1 MDYTSLLTKKE
12 YNQLQVFNKL
22 DDFNKIYK
30 ELQSKNS
37 SYTKDDAL
45 WSVYNITK
53 LEYETKKDTVM
64 LSVVLDRMTDILL
77 KRKDYNTAL
86 KVFSSS
92 LYLILFNYDKERNIF
107 NLHLNK
113 RRITKL
119 NKILKHT
126 NTTYQDLKENFDTYI
141 KTYISNFYNEI
152 KVKIILK
159 EILKLEKTS

>member
-45 WSVYNITK
+45 WSVYNVAK
-53 LEYETKKDTVM
+53 LEYETKRDTVM

-92 LYLILFNYDKERNIF
+92 LYLILFNYDIERNIF

-126 NTTYQDLKENFDTYI
+126 NTTYQDLYENFDTYI
-141 KTYISNFYNEI
+141 KAYVPYFYNEI
-152 KVKIILK
+152 KVSNILK
-159 EILKLEKTS
+159 EILKLKTI

>member
-1 MDYTSLLTKKE
+1 MNYTSLLTKKE
-12 YNQLQVFNKL
+12 YNQLQVFNKI

-30 ELQSKNS
+30 ELLNKNAT
-37 SYTKDDAL
+37 YTKDDAL

-126 NTTYQDLKENFDTYI
+126 NTTYQDLYENFDTYI
-141 KTYISNFYNEI
+141 KAYVPYFYNEI
-152 KVKIILK
+152 KVSNILK
-159 EILKLEKTS
+159 EILKLKTI

>member
-30 ELQSKNS
+30 ELLNKNAT
-37 SYTKDDAL
+37 YTKDDAL
-45 WSVYNITK
+45 WSVYNVAK
-53 LEYETKKDTVM
+53 QEYETKRDTVM

-86 KVFSSS
+86 KLFSSS

-141 KTYISNFYNEI
+141 KTYIYNFYNEI
-152 KVKIILK
+152 KVNEILK
-159 EILKLEKTS
+159 EIIKLEKQI

>member
-37 SYTKDDAL
+37 SYTKDDVL
-45 WSVYNITK
+45 WSVYNIAK

-113 RRITKL
+113 RRIKKL

-126 NTTYQDLKENFDTYI
+126 NTTYQDLYENFDTYI
-141 KTYISNFYNEI
+141 KAYVPYFYNEI
-152 KVKIILK
+152 KVSNILK
-159 EILKLEKTS
+159 EILKLKTI

>member
-12 YNQLQVFNKL
+12 YNQLQVFDKL
-22 DDFNKIYK
+22 DTFNKIYK
-30 ELQSKNS
+30 ELLNKNAT
-37 SYTKDDAL
+37 YTKDDAL

-92 LYLILFNYDKERNIF
+92 LYLILFNYDIERNIF

-119 NKILKHT
+119 NKILKRT
-126 NTTYQDLKENFDTYI
+126 NTTYQDLKENFNTYI
-141 KTYISNFYNEI
+141 KTYIPNFYNEI
-152 KVKIILK
+152 KVSEILK
-159 EILKLEKTS
+159 EIIKLEKQI

>member
-30 ELQSKNS
+30 ELLNKNAT
-37 SYTKDDAL
+37 YTKDDAL

-86 KVFSSS
+86 KLFSSS

-126 NTTYQDLKENFDTYI
+126 NTTYQDLYENFDTYI
-141 KTYISNFYNEI
+141 KAYVPYFYNKI
-152 KVKIILK
+152 KVSNILK
-159 EILKLEKTS
+159 EILKLKTI